1 MIPYKDMI
9 KFNEVTWYSK
19 LAAVIF
25 FIGILPVLT
34 FYIGTQYQRVH
45 MMSDF
50 TTNLSSKADTA
61 LLQGARADKTKLQ
74 GFDEEYSQYLETGSV
89 PVGWILEELKSENKT
104 ITYIIPIEYQYE
116 IYASLTNR
124 AIDSWPEGWSR
135 EILFDTVLGLKEFTI
150 GDRKVSRYSFVSPL
164 SYNFDMYE
172 VEIDASS
179 HVEFSNSGKG
189 VDKVAIPLDIW
200 DKIAGS
206 IKVM

>member
-1 MIPYKDMI
+1 MI